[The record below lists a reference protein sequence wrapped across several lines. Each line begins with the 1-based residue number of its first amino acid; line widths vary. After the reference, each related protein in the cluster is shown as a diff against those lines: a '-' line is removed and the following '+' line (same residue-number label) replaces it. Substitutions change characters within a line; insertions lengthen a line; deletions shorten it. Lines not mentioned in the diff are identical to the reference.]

1 MKQCVILFMNMCV
14 CFLRGTPFSFSVR
27 CLRSLAQRADK
38 SEGTQC
44 LKIKVSARVPDSWR
58 HKQRKAMRVLK
69 NLISKI
75 LFFWGHNTARLLFHP
90 PANSDSPRSDRIGD
104 VGQSLPIW
112 ARDDL
117 ISKKIKCCRRSALD
131 IPPRRGRLTYFIAR
145 HCYMCCF
152 RSKLLPKSGGHSQE
166 TLAVRVWCFVFVKYM
181 YVYRLK
187 FIDT

>member
-1 MKQCVILFMNMCV
+1 M
-14 CFLRGTPFSFSVR
+14 
-27 CLRSLAQRADK
+27 
-38 SEGTQC
+38 
-44 LKIKVSARVPDSWR
+44 
-58 HKQRKAMRVLK
+58 

-90 PANSDSPRSDRIGD
+90 PVNSDSPRSDRIGD

-131 IPPRRGRLTYFIAR
+131 IPPPDGGGWHITLFYSTSLLHVLLQEQTTTQEWRSQPGDTRCKSLMF
-145 HCYMCCF
+145 CF
-152 RSKLLPKSGGHSQE
+152 CKK
-166 TLAVRVWCFVFVKYM
+166 

-187 FIDT
+187 FINTWKQKPRGSVRADWTCICGCMCRFAPMVPISQLQEGFRRTWDDLRGCSYITRTEGERGS

>member
-1 MKQCVILFMNMCV
+1 M
-14 CFLRGTPFSFSVR
+14 
-27 CLRSLAQRADK
+27 
-38 SEGTQC
+38 
-44 LKIKVSARVPDSWR
+44 
-58 HKQRKAMRVLK
+58 

-90 PANSDSPRSDRIGD
+90 PVNSDSPRSDRIGD

-131 IPPRRGRLTYFIAR
+131 ILPPPQTGEADILLYFIAR

-166 TLAVRVWCFVFVKYM
+166 TLAVRVWCFVFVKNM

-187 FIDT
+187 FINTWKQKPRGSVRADWTCICGCMCRFAPMVPISQLQEGFRRTWDDLRGCSYITRTEGERGS